1 MSRTGITIS
10 VPVLAYKNW
19 NISYFD
25 FDEDMEE
32 KSKQEL
38 KRMFP
43 YKEDKEKVR

>member
-19 NISYFD
+19 NIRYFD

-43 YKEDKEKVR
+43 YKENKEKVR

>member
-1 MSRTGITIS
+1 MSRTDVTIS
-10 VPVLAYKNW
+10 VPVLVYKDW
-19 NISYFD
+19 SISYFD

-43 YKEDKEKVR
+43 YKENKEKVR